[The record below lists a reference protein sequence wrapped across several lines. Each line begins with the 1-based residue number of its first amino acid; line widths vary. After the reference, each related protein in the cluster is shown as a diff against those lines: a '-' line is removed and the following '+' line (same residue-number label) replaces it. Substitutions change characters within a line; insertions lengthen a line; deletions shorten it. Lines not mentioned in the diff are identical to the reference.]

1 MRQCVIMERE
11 RERERIRLHRFY
23 SYPIFFIQSVMVIS
37 ISYKINVFI
46 YEANMNIPDD
56 GLFNYKR
63 ILILIV
69 KRDTPNSTKKRIRH
83 CVY

>member
-1 MRQCVIMERE
+1 MRNYGKGKRE
-11 RERERIRLHRFY
+11 NKTTSFLLV
-23 SYPIFFIQSVMVIS
+23 SYFFIQSVMVIS

-69 KRDTPNSTKKRIRH
+69 KRDRPNSTKKRIRH

>member
-1 MRQCVIMERE
+1 MRNYGKGKGKRE
-11 RERERIRLHRFY
+11 NKTTSFLLV
-23 SYPIFFIQSVMVIS
+23 SYFFIQSVMVIS

>member
-1 MRQCVIMERE
+1 MRNYGKGKRE
-11 RERERIRLHRFY
+11 NKTTSFLLV
-23 SYPIFFIQSVMVIS
+23 SYFFIQSVMVIS

-63 ILILIV
+63 ILILSRTCHFI
-69 KRDTPNSTKKRIRH
+69 
-83 CVY
+83 Y

>member
-1 MRQCVIMERE
+1 
-11 RERERIRLHRFY
+11 
-23 SYPIFFIQSVMVIS
+23 
-37 ISYKINVFI
+37 
-46 YEANMNIPDD
+46 MNIPDD

-69 KRDTPNSTKKRIRH
+69 KRDRPNSTMKRIRH

>member
-1 MRQCVIMERE
+1 MRNYGKGKRE
-11 RERERIRLHRFY
+11 NKTTSFLLV
-23 SYPIFFIQSVMVIS
+23 SYFFIQSVMVIS

-69 KRDTPNSTKKRIRH
+69 KRDKPNSTKKRIRH

>member
-1 MRQCVIMERE
+1 MRNYGKGKRE
-11 RERERIRLHRFY
+11 NKTTSFLLV
-23 SYPIFFIQSVMVIS
+23 SYFFIQSVMVIS

>member
-1 MRQCVIMERE
+1 MRNYGKGKIENKTTSFLLV
-11 RERERIRLHRFY
+11 
-23 SYPIFFIQSVMVIS
+23 SYFFIQSVMVIS

-69 KRDTPNSTKKRIRH
+69 KRDRPNSTKKRIRH

>member
-1 MRQCVIMERE
+1 MRNYGKGKRE
-11 RERERIRLHRFY
+11 NKTTLFLLV
-23 SYPIFFIQSVMVIS
+23 SYFFIQFVMVIS

>member
-1 MRQCVIMERE
+1 MRNYGKGKIENKTTSFLLV
-11 RERERIRLHRFY
+11 
-23 SYPIFFIQSVMVIS
+23 SYFFIQSVMVIS

-69 KRDTPNSTKKRIRH
+69 KRDKPNSTKKRIRH

>member
-1 MRQCVIMERE
+1 MRNYGKGKRE
-11 RERERIRLHRFY
+11 NKTTSFLLV
-23 SYPIFFIQSVMVIS
+23 SYFFIQSVRVIS